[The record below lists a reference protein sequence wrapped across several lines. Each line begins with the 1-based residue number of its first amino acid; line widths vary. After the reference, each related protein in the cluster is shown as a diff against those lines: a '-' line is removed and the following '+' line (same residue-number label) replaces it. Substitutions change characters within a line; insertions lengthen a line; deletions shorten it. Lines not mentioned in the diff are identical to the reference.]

1 MHFAVL
7 GDVELPYNACML
19 ALLNDKSEKHDVLCS
34 IINHDF
40 CVGGR
45 RRFGIWGK
53 SNIVRILRSHIEGAN
68 YIVTVTILQIWPL

>member
-40 CVGGR
+40 VLEEDGDSGYGESPTLLYGYSVR
-45 RRFGIWGK
+45 TSK
-53 SNIVRILRSHIEGAN
+53 EQIVL
-68 YIVTVTILQIWPL
+68 